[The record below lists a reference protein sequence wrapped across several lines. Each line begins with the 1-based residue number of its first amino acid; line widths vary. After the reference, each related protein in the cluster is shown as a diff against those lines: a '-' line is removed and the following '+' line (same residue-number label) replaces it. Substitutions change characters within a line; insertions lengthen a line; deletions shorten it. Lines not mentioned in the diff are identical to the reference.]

1 MTSSTTTGST
11 TAGGTAAG
19 GTATRSTA
27 PRSDTGMRGRK
38 RERTRRAIA
47 EAAFRLFAEEGFDAV
62 TLTRIAA
69 EADVAPAT
77 VFTHYASKEDIFFG
91 RRSEFEAGIAEA
103 VAGAAT
109 AVEVVDGVHRACAAA
124 FDAVLDEASLPQAR
138 TFSRIL
144 LNSPALRRSYL
155 PLGQARREQLLDL
168 LLERAG
174 ERAADPG
181 IRAELE
187 VFASLTGAV
196 RELSFDALH
205 AALAA
210 DEPAERVRE
219 AARAALTHG
228 CDRLALAYAD
238 AEFLDAA

>member
-1 MTSSTTTGST
+1 MTSSTTTRSD
-11 TAGGTAAG
+11 TAAG
-19 GTATRSTA
+19 GNGAATRNGAT
-27 PRSDTGMRGRK
+27 TGLRGRK

-69 EADVAPAT
+69 AADVAPAT

-91 RRSEFEAGIAEA
+91 RREEFEAGIAEA

-124 FDAVLDEASLPQAR
+124 FDAVLDEGSLPQAR

-155 PLGQARREQLLDL
+155 PLGQTRREQLLDL

-219 AARAALTHG
+219 AAHAALDRG
-228 CDRLALAYAD
+228 CDRLACAYAD
-238 AEFLDAA
+238 APLLDAG

>member
-1 MTSSTTTGST
+1 MTSSTTTGGA
-11 TAGGTAAG
+11 TAGK
-19 GTATRSTA
+19 TA
-27 PRSDTGMRGRK
+27 PGSDTGMRGRK

-69 EADVAPAT
+69 AADVAPAT

-91 RRSEFEAGIAEA
+91 RREEFEAGIAEA

-109 AVEVVDGVHRACAAA
+109 AVEVVDGVHRACADA
-124 FDAVLDEASLPQAR
+124 FDAVLDEDSLPQAR

-181 IRAELE
+181 VRAELE

-205 AALAA
+205 TALAA

-219 AARAALTHG
+219 AARAALAHG
-228 CDRLALAYAD
+228 CDRLTLAYAD
-238 AEFLDAA
+238 AEFLDPARP

>member
-1 MTSSTTTGST
+1 
-11 TAGGTAAG
+11 
-19 GTATRSTA
+19 
-27 PRSDTGMRGRK
+27 MRGRK

-69 EADVAPAT
+69 AADVAPAT

-91 RRSEFEAGIAEA
+91 RRDEFEAGIAEA

-109 AVEVVDGVHRACAAA
+109 AAEVIDRVHRACADA
-124 FDAVLDEASLPQAR
+124 FDAVLDEDSLPQAR

-144 LNSPALRRSYL
+144 LNSASLRRSYL
-155 PLGQARREQLLDL
+155 PLGQTRREQLLEL

-174 ERAADPG
+174 ERAAAPEV
-181 IRAELE
+181 RAELE

-196 RELSFDALH
+196 RELAFDALH

-219 AARAALTHG
+219 AARTALTHG

-238 AEFLDAA
+238 AEFLNAASA